1 MRLYVVAGDWRLPDW
16 TYLADANMALQ
27 NLLHKA
33 GRPRGLLKL
42 LQDGMGR
49 LKRLQRLE
57 GNGVPEAVREFK
69 AGYKNLQVR

>member
-1 MRLYVVAGDWRLPDW
+1 
-16 TYLADANMALQ
+16 MALQ